1 MSVGSG
7 EEERIRNSM
16 SRYTVRRE
24 EEIGARLSDNAN
36 MNSTKLVGNENGFAR
51 RGERSHFRWARGRA
65 RRERNRCREKEGH
78 LSC

>member
-36 MNSTKLVGNENGFAR
+36 MNSTNLVGNTAHYITAMRFA
-51 RGERSHFRWARGRA
+51 G
-65 RRERNRCREKEGH
+65 C
-78 LSC
+78 